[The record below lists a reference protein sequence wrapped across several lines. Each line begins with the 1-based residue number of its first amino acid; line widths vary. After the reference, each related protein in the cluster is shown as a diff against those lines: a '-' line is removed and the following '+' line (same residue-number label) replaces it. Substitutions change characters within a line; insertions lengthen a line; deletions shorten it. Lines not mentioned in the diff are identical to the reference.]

1 MGDPS
6 TSESKPVQHAR
17 RESSAP
23 ADSAVVSRSQ
33 GRPSAAQGQ
42 SGEPGEALRWG
53 VERRLAYLEQ
63 RLYWDGSVSRQALI
77 DRFGI
82 SVNQASADFARYME
96 MAPGNMAYDGRAKR
110 YRPTDDFAMRFGAPD
125 AARFLAEVRA
135 RAEGLIED
143 AAASIPDPPAAEVV
157 PLPVR
162 AVDPAVLREVVR
174 AIERGRGIAVTYRSF
189 STLGARR
196 RVIEP
201 HALVFDGTRWHAR
214 AGDPEK
220 GDFRDFALGR
230 MTEAVAVG
238 PARLDRG
245 ADSDWLA
252 HVTLVLG
259 PHPAL
264 TPDQAEAV
272 RLDYG
277 FEGAELRLTVRRAL
291 AFYVKRR
298 LRLDID
304 WRSVPAT
311 TQHIR
316 LVAEEPAALGTDDT
330 DLSRR

>member
-6 TSESKPVQHAR
+6 TSESKPVRHAR
-17 RESSAP
+17 GESSARS
-23 ADSAVVSRSQ
+23 DSAVVSRSQ

-42 SGEPGEALRWG
+42 SAEPGEALRWG

-110 YRPTDDFAMRFGAPD
+110 YRPTDGFVMRFGAPD
-125 AARFLAEVRA
+125 TARFLAEVRA

-189 STLGARR
+189 STPGARR

-214 AGDPEK
+214 AGDP
-220 GDFRDFALGR
+220 
-230 MTEAVAVG
+230 
-238 PARLDRG
+238 
-245 ADSDWLA
+245 
-252 HVTLVLG
+252 
-259 PHPAL
+259 
-264 TPDQAEAV
+264 
-272 RLDYG
+272 
-277 FEGAELRLTVRRAL
+277 RRATS
-291 AFYVKRR
+291 ATS
-298 LRLDID
+298 
-304 WRSVPAT
+304 RSGA
-311 TQHIR
+311 
-316 LVAEEPAALGTDDT
+316 
-330 DLSRR
+330 